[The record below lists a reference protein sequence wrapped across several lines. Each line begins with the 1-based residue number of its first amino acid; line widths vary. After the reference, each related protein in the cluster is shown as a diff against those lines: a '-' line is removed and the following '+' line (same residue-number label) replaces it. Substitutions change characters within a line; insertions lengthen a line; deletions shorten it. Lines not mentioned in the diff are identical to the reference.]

1 VSGESASLRKPSSP
15 QPGSSARGKLAQL
28 VPAIAALASLAIY
41 LLTLVPEVNWGD
53 SAELSLQAYQLGVT
67 HPPGYPVH
75 TFLGKLFTLFF
86 QEPALAT
93 NVLSAVCTS
102 VAVGLLGWIALRTTG
117 NPFAALAAA
126 LTFALSPFI
135 WEKAVVTEIYNV
147 NICFVALAIALTLA
161 WFRKPS
167 RGLLC
172 ATAAVF
178 GLSLGTYLA
187 NLLFLPAFLFLV
199 LYRNQRRRWTA
210 ATAFLLIT
218 AIAGII
224 VLSWSHF
231 RSRVIVPVGT
241 LHVPDTPAGFI
252 QYLTGAQ
259 YQTTT
264 IHTPAFYLKRLVE
277 HGQLFAKNFL
287 GVGVILGLVGLWQQW
302 TKHRAICICLLI
314 IFAINFGYFT
324 GYAAPDYFYMV
335 TPSYFVFALWI
346 AYGLAFF
353 FDQRSRLAL
362 KIIGV
367 IISMALVAG
376 LFAWKLPVRLIRS
389 RSTQV
394 TDFALSSFENLP
406 EDAVV
411 VSAWRRFVPLLYFQ
425 ETRTLR
431 QDLILIERKKD
442 EMRHYTHGTATGWQA
457 YVESLSDSAP
467 VFIDRIEPGTPGVH
481 LVRSIDNT
489 WHQITVD
496 AASH

>member
-1 VSGESASLRKPSSP
+1 
-15 QPGSSARGKLAQL
+15 
-28 VPAIAALASLAIY
+28 LAIY

-75 TFLGKLFTLFF
+75 TLLGKLFTLFF

-161 WFRKPS
+161 WYRKPS
-167 RGLLC
+167 IGVLC
-172 ATAAVF
+172 AVAVVF
-178 GLSLGTYLA
+178 GISLGTYLA

-199 LYRNQRRRWTA
+199 LHRSQHHRWTSLGV
-210 ATAFLLIT
+210 FLL
-218 AIAGII
+218 AAGIVGSL

-264 IHTPAFYLKRLVE
+264 IHTPAFYLKRLME

-314 IFAINFGYFT
+314 IFAVNFGYFT
-324 GYAAPDYFYMV
+324 GYAALDYFYMV

-346 AYGLAFF
+346 AYGLVFL
-353 FDQRSRLAL
+353 FDQRGRLAL

-367 IISMALVAG
+367 IVSIALVTG
-376 LFAWKLPVRLIRS
+376 LFVWKSPVRLARS

-394 TDFALSSFENLP
+394 TDFALSSFEALP

-425 ETRTLR
+425 ETRSLR
-431 QDLILIERKKD
+431 QDIILIERKD
-442 EMRHYTHGTATGWQA
+442 ETRHYTHGTVARWQA
-457 YVESLSDSAP
+457 YVESLPDSVP